1 MGQFPL
7 IPTNGDGKRQPVAS
21 LYSSY
26 VTYWPSLNQG
36 GFARSFSDAFSAQE
50 DVNAGTLTC
59 LKGGKY
65 RISAGIRAR
74 LGYFYVYVND
84 VQKLFVDGRN
94 LGVFETGQVLGEV
107 ELELNP
113 GDVIKATTTYSA
125 QTNGYSLCYA
135 NIFKA

>member
-1 MGQFPL
+1 MGTDL
-7 IPTNGDGKRQPVAS
+7 ILPGGNSKGQPVAA

-26 VTYWPSLNQG
+26 VTYWPSLNLG
-36 GFARSFSDAFSAQE
+36 GFARSFSDAFSAQD

-74 LGYFYVYVND
+74 FGYFYVYVND
-84 VQKLFVDGRN
+84 VQKLFVNGRD
-94 LGVFETGQVLGEV
+94 LGVFATGQVLGEV
-107 ELELNP
+107 ELELKP
-113 GDVIKATTTYSA
+113 GDVIKATTTYA
-125 QTNGYSLCYA
+125 GQTNGYSLCYA